1 MCSPVDAFFNKFLWG
16 VRDKIIEPYMAEQSR
31 AKPSGNGSSHK
42 SKCRHAH
49 PQGVTCSCSSGEGEW
64 VKAEIDLMMECE
76 VTRVIAARVELEAL
90 GGDAL
95 VFEPALDHMM
105 LTIVG
110 HSRDKHLRLRQGAK

>member
-1 MCSPVDAFFNKFLWG
+1 MCSPVDAFFNKFLWS
-16 VRDKIIEPYMAEQSR
+16 VRDKIIEPYMAE
-31 AKPSGNGSSHK
+31 SHK